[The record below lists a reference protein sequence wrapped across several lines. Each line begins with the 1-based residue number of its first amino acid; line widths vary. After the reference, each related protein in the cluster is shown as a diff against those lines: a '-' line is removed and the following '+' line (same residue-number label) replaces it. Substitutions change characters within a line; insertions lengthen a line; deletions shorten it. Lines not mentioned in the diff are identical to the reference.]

1 MADLRL
7 DVCLELC
14 KWLSGKELT
23 WNASDLGSVPGSG
36 RSHGEVNGVLSWE
49 IPWTKEPGGLQSM
62 GS

>member
-36 RSHGEVNGVLSWE
+36 RSHGEVNGILSWE
-49 IPWTKEPGGLQSM
+49 IPWTKEPGGLQST

>member
-7 DVCLELC
+7 DVRLELC

-36 RSHGEVNGVLSWE
+36 RSHGEVNGILSWE
-49 IPWTKEPGGLQSM
+49 IPWTKEPGGLQST

>member
-23 WNASDLGSVPGSG
+23 WNARDMGSVPGSG
-36 RSHGEVNGVLSWE
+36 RSHGEVNGILSWE

>member
-23 WNASDLGSVPGSG
+23 WNASDMGSVPGSG
-36 RSHGEVNGVLSWE
+36 RSHGEVNGILSWE